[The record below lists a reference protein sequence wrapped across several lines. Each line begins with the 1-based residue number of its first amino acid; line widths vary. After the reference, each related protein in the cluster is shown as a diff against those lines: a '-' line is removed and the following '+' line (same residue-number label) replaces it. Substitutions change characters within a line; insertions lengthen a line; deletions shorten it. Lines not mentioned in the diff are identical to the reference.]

1 VPLPPATVVVCTHDR
16 AHTLARAVRGAL
28 AAAAPLGAEVLVVD
42 NASTD
47 ETPAVLASLSA
58 EAPGLRVAGER
69 ELGLSVARNRGLA
82 EARGA
87 VTVFLDDD
95 AEPHP
100 GWLPALLAP
109 YADAGV
115 ACVGGPIRV
124 RFAAPAPAWLDAPFH
139 PALSAY
145 DAGPVACRL
154 HHRDGK
160 WFPTGANISFRTVT
174 ARAAG
179 GFSRRLG
186 PLGRRPVLH
195 DETDLCFRLHAAGW
209 AICYAPDA
217 AIDHWIFPE
226 RLTPSWF
233 VVRHR
238 EAGRSAALCALRNRG
253 VVRAAGA
260 LRWYLP
266 MLAAGRYTPCEPV
279 DGRRLLAEC
288 RRQEAL
294 GYLGGLAEGVADL
307 GALRR
312 DAIPAPSAPAA
323 SGHDV
328 GVDADEGARC

>member
-1 VPLPPATVVVCTHDR
+1 MPAPPATVVVCTHDR

-28 AAAAPLGAEVLVVD
+28 AAAAPVGAEVLVVD

-47 ETPAVLASLSA
+47 DTPAVRALLTA
-58 EAPGLRVAGER
+58 EAPSLRVVDER

-82 EARGA
+82 EAAGA

-95 AEPHP
+95 AEPHA

-109 YADAGV
+109 YADASV

-124 RFAAPAPAWLDAPFH
+124 RFAAPAPPWLDAPFH
-139 PALSAY
+139 PTLSAY
-145 DAGPVACRL
+145 DAGSVACRL

-160 WFPTGANISFRTVT
+160 WFPTGANISFRTAT

-195 DETDLCFRLHAAGW
+195 DETDLCFRLHRAGW

-217 AIDHWIFPE
+217 AVDHWIFPE
-226 RLTPSWF
+226 RLTAAWF

-253 VVRAAGA
+253 VARTAAA

-266 MLAAGRYTPCEPV
+266 LLATKPYLPREPI
-279 DGRRLLAEC
+279 DGARLLAEC
-288 RRQEAL
+288 RRQEAR
-294 GYLGGLAEGVADL
+294 GYVAGLLEGLADL
-307 GALRR
+307 RSLRR
-312 DAIPAPSAPAA
+312 DATSAPRAPAPSVR
-323 SGHDV
+323 GV
-328 GVDADEGARC
+328 GAGADEGARC